1 MSRVSKIYEKL
12 MTGKSDGNFS
22 FDDLAYLLQ
31 KLGYQIR
38 KTGGSHIIA
47 QKGPS
52 FHNLQEKKG
61 QAKPYQIA
69 QVRNDLKKFNI
80 KPE

>member
-1 MSRVSKIYEKL
+1 MA
-12 MTGKSDGNFS
+12 GQSDGNFS
-22 FDDLAYLLQ
+22 FDDLGYLLQ
-31 KLGYQIR
+31 KLGFQIR

-47 QKGPS
+47 QRGIS

-61 QAKPYQIA
+61 KAKPYQVA
-69 QVRNDLKKFNI
+69 QVREDLKKFNI